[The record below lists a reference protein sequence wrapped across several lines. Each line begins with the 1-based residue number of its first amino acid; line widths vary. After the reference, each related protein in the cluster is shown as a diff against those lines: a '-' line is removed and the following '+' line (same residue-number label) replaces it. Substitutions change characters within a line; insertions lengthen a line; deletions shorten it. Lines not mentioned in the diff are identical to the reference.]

1 MRSTGPAMNDPL
13 ILAIDLGTSGPKVA
27 LFTATGDLIGGTSE
41 PVPLIFLPNG
51 GVEQDPTTWWA
62 AICTATRRLL
72 AQVDGARARVA
83 GIAVT
88 SQWSG
93 TVPVDRAGNAL
104 ANAIIWMDARGAR
117 YIQRTTGGFPSF
129 SGYGARKL
137 WTWIRRTGGIPGH
150 SGKDSI
156 AHILYLQHEHP
167 DLYARTATFLEPKD
181 YINLRLTGRIA
192 SSVETM
198 TLHWVTDNRAIN
210 DIRYDDDLLRM
221 AGVERTKLPADLL
234 RSTDVLGPLTGGA
247 AAELGLDALGDR
259 AIQVVAGTPDI
270 HSAAVGSGA
279 VEDYA
284 AHCYIGTSAW
294 LSCHVPF
301 KKTDLQHNMAAL
313 PSAIPGRYLLINE
326 HETAGAALTFLRD
339 NVFYGSDALGDSA
352 APDDAFARF
361 DTLATAT
368 SPGSGRLIFTP
379 WLHGERSPVDDHTV
393 RAGWHNLS
401 LRTTR
406 GDLVRSVY
414 EGVAFNSRWLLPYV
428 EKFIGRPLD
437 NVRLVGGGGR
447 SDIWCQ
453 IHADVLQRP
462 VLQVAD
468 PLHINTRGAAFLA
481 AVGLGYLHV
490 DEIGAHTPIA
500 RTYDPDPHQAG
511 LYDELFGHF
520 VEIYRKT
527 HGMYRRLNRGHESEL

>member
-1 MRSTGPAMNDPL
+1 MNDPL

-27 LFTATGDLIGGTSE
+27 LFSTGGALVAGTSE
-41 PVPLIFLPNG
+41 GVALRFLPSG
-51 GVEQDPTTWWA
+51 GVEQDPHGWWS
-62 AICTATRRLL
+62 AICAATRRLL
-72 AQVDGARARVA
+72 AQVDGARSRVA

-93 TVPVDRAGNAL
+93 TVPVDGDGNAL

-117 YIQRTTGGFPSF
+117 YARRVTGGFPSF
-129 SGYGARKL
+129 SGYGAGKL
-137 WTWIRRTGGIPGH
+137 WRWIRKTGGIPGH

-156 AHILYLQHEHP
+156 AHILFLQHEHP

-181 YINLRLTGRIA
+181 YINFRLTGRIA

-198 TLHWVTDNRAIN
+198 TLHWVTDNR
-210 DIRYDDDLLRM
+210 DIHNVRYDDDLLRLT
-221 AGVERTKLPADLL
+221 GIERAKLPADLL
-234 RSTDVLGPLTGGA
+234 RSTDVLGPLTEDA
-247 AAELGLDALGDR
+247 AAELGLDVAGNG

-279 VEDYA
+279 VDDYA
-284 AHCYIGTSAW
+284 AHCYIGTSSW

-301 KKTDLQHNMAAL
+301 KKTDLLHNMAAL
-313 PSAIPGRYLLINE
+313 PSAVPGRYLLINE

-339 NVFYGSDALGDSA
+339 NVFFGNDALDDSA
-352 APDDAFARF
+352 APENIFVRF
-361 DTLATAT
+361 DALAAAT
-368 SPGSGRLIFTP
+368 PPGSDRLIFTP

-462 VLQVAD
+462 VLQVAE

-481 AVGLGYLHV
+481 AVGLGHLHV
-490 DEIGAHTPIA
+490 DDIGAHTPIA
-500 RTYDPDPHQAG
+500 RTYDPNPRLSA
-511 LYDELFGHF
+511 LYDELFGHY

-527 HGMYRRLNRGHESEL
+527 HGIYRRLNRSHESEI